1 MIDKIKKIFENKEK
15 RIENL
20 ISLLIIL
27 VITLIVI
34 NKIMDGDEKENLEIK
49 NEVGVEFAKEN
60 VEYNSSTDL
69 EKRLENILSKISGV
83 GDVSVLL
90 TYKETQALVP
100 IYNINSSIST
110 VEEKDT
116 SGGSRITET
125 ENLQKDVVTS
135 NSNADIVTEK
145 SIMPI
150 IEGAIITASGADVID
165 AGVSTAVSLAKSKS
179 CSPWAFSLLNLIVPF
194 LASVVVYDHS
204 ASV

>member
-34 NKIMDGDEKENLEIK
+34 NKILDTGGNNVNSEKESFDIQ
-49 NEVGVEFAKEN
+49 NEVGVELAKN
-60 VEYNSSTDL
+60 YRDLVSTDL

-83 GDVSVLL
+83 GNVSVLL
-90 TYKETQALVP
+90 TYKESQSLVP
-100 IYNINSSIST
+100 IYNINSSTST

-125 ENLQKDVVTS
+125 ENMQKDVVTVTGDS
-135 NSNADIVTEK
+135 NIITEK
-145 SIMPI
+145 CITPI
-150 IEGAIITASGADVID
+150 IEGAIITASGADDINIKCNII
-165 AGVSTAVSLAKSKS
+165 SAVEAVTGIAVHKILVFKMEESDFEIK
-179 CSPWAFSLLNLIVPF
+179 
-194 LASVVVYDHS
+194 
-204 ASV
+204 